1 MHLVCLVE
9 HSMGDY
15 EKISDWIHSIPLKNK
30 QGRETHACP
39 REVRLIDV
47 VLDESCVD
55 EFLSY
60 LNLTSGHISSKKMEF
75 MKSMICKMTPLNKVD
90 ISKIEQKKVNMNR
103 PDQTFSYFQVLGSIP
118 DNKNKEGMDLL

>member
-15 EKISDWIHSIPLKNK
+15 EKISDWLHSIPLKDK
-30 QGRETHACP
+30 QGKISHACP

-55 EFLSY
+55 EFLSK
-60 LNLTSGHISSKKMEF
+60 LNLGSGHIESKKMEF
-75 MKSMICKMTPLNKVD
+75 MKSMIRKMTPLNKVD
-90 ISKIEQKKVNMNR
+90 TSKIKYKPLNNGA
-103 PDQTFSYFQVLGSIP
+103 PKQTFSYFQVLGSIP
-118 DNKNKEGMDLL
+118 DKKNKDGMDLL